1 MIGNDEFNNIREELT
16 GKDPLIKRVKLAD
29 IKFEERSIETNTV
42 LIKGHQV
49 PVARSFFT
57 RLAQVV
63 GLNVALINQMQKNAD
78 RLIQQKLLEAVKS
91 YAETRDGGK
100 DFLLIGDPDQRK
112 ITNIVVADRYS
123 RLTNDTLFQTTEM
136 LMNEVPDLSIESI
149 DRTGDGNFSINLV
162 HTMDAGFEKLGPDEV
177 FRFGLS
183 LVNTNNRSEIK
194 DFMYRLA
201 CSNGMI
207 SRTPVDDGPKLKG
220 PSGGIGLAGPDAF
233 RDIINQAHVW
243 ARNGFIPVSF
253 EDRLTS
259 AVDTPA
265 SLAELSNIFRMVE
278 SQIVEEDPD
287 RKFKLIMAAKE
298 QLFPNLA
305 ETERRLISKG
315 FDPKALLEDEKRFIK
330 TGRSVWDLVND
341 LTWLGSHKSV
351 FDFNNPKSFKVAG
364 GNLFTKKWDL
374 QHARLSNV

>member
-1 MIGNDEFNNIREELT
+1 MIGNDEFNNIREELS
-16 GKDPLIKRVKLAD
+16 GRDPLIKRVKLAD

-42 LIKGHQV
+42 IIKGHQV
-49 PVARSFFT
+49 PVTRSFFT

-63 GLNVALINQMQKNAD
+63 GLNVALIKQMQKNAD
-78 RLIQQKLLEAVKS
+78 QLIQQKLLEAVKS

-100 DFLLIGDPDQRK
+100 DFLLIGDLDQRK
-112 ITNIVVADRYS
+112 ITNIVVADKYS

-149 DRTGDGNFSINLV
+149 DQTEDGNFSINLV

-207 SRTPVDDGPKLKG
+207 SRTPIDDGPKLKG
-220 PSGGIGLAGPDAF
+220 PGSGIGLAGPDAF

-243 ARNGFIPVSF
+243 ARNGFLPVSF
-253 EDRLTS
+253 EDKLS
-259 AVDTPA
+259 VAVDTQA
-265 SLAELSNIFRMVE
+265 SLAELSNIFRIVE

-287 RKFKLIMAAKE
+287 RKFKMIMAAKE

-341 LTWLGSHKSV
+341 LTWLGSHKSI
-351 FDFNNPKSFKVAG
+351 FDFSNPKSFKVAG

-374 QHARLSNV
+374 QHAKLADI